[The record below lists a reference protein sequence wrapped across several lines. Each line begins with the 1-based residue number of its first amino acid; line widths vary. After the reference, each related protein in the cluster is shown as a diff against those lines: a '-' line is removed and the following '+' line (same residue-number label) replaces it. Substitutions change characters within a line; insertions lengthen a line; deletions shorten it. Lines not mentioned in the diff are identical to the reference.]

1 MAKRTPAARP
11 RHREVGGAPDVI
23 RRRRGSKFTRATFV
37 TMSTPG
43 CYFDA
48 ASTEPLHPAARE
60 VLLSAID
67 DGWAD
72 PARLYRE
79 SRQARMLLD
88 RAREI
93 VAEQIGARPD
103 ETSFTASGTAAIHIG
118 VLGAL
123 RAGRRRGRHVVLSA
137 VEHSAV
143 FEAARFGTASASGV
157 PPSSDA
163 SSSDDGDAVRPVG
176 VDVLGR
182 LDVEEFVA
190 AAAAP
195 GVALA
200 CLQSANHEVGTRQP
214 VAAVVAAL
222 SAAVRSHGVRP
233 VPLLVDAAQS
243 LGRDSVPGGW
253 QLLTASAHKWGG
265 PAGVGV
271 LAVRRGTRFEVAGP
285 TDHRDLGG
293 LPGVEVGMPNLPGIL
308 AAAAALSAR
317 VDERTEVATRDRAW
331 TSELRGR
338 FATLPDAQ
346 VVGDPDDRLPHLMTV
361 SFFGVDGETL
371 VTELDRA
378 GLSVS
383 SGSSCTSSTL
393 EPSHVLV
400 AMGVL
405 THGNVR
411 ISLHRNSTRGDVDR
425 LLTVLPDVVAR
436 VRAEHD
442 AIMGRRAGRFTSL
455 ADGGRVLDC
464 RGMPCPAPVIELAKA
479 IRDVGVGD
487 EIAVDADDP
496 AAPGDV
502 AAFTRMRGHAF
513 VGSVIQPDG
522 AARITVRRL
531 I

>member
-1 MAKRTPAARP
+1 MGKRTAGTRSG
-11 RHREVGGAPDVI
+11 HREVRGAPDAVT
-23 RRRRGSKFTRATFV
+23 RRRRARGVGVTFAAMSDHGS
-37 TMSTPG
+37 
-43 CYFDA
+43 YLDA

-79 SRQARMLLD
+79 GRQARMLLD
-88 RAREI
+88 RAREM
-93 VAEQIGARPD
+93 VAEHIGARPD
-103 ETSFTASGTAAIHIG
+103 ETSFTASGTAAVHAG

-123 RAGRRRGRHVVLSA
+123 RAGRRRGSRVVLSA

-143 FEAARFGTASASGV
+143 FEAARFGSSG
-157 PPSSDA
+157 
-163 SSSDDGDAVRPVG
+163 DGDVRSVG
-176 VDVLGR
+176 VDGLGR
-182 LDVEEFVA
+182 VDADGFATA
-190 AAAAP
+190 ATQP
-195 GVALA
+195 GTALA

-214 VAAVVAAL
+214 VAEVAAAL
-222 SAAVRSHGVRP
+222 ATAAREVGERP

-243 LGRDSVPGGW
+243 VGRDRVPGGW

-271 LAVRRGTRFEVAGP
+271 LAVRRGTRFEPAAP
-285 TDHRDLGG
+285 TDSRALGG
-293 LPGVEVGMPNLPGIL
+293 LAGVEVGMPNLPGIL
-308 AAAAALSAR
+308 AAAAALAAR
-317 VDERTEVATRDRAW
+317 AAERDELATRDRAW
-331 TSELRGR
+331 TDELRAR
-338 FATLPDAQ
+338 FASLPDSQ

-411 ISLHRNSTRGDVDR
+411 VSLHRGSTRADVDR
-425 LLTVLPDVVAR
+425 LVAVLPAVVAR

-442 AIMGRRAGRFTSL
+442 AVMGRTGPV
-455 ADGGRVLDC
+455 DRVLDC

-479 IRDVGVGD
+479 IRDIPVG
-487 EIAVDADDP
+487 EELSVDADDP

-502 AAFTRMRGHAF
+502 AAFARMRGHTF

-522 AARITVRRL
+522 AARVTVRRVV
-531 I
+531 

>member
-1 MAKRTPAARP
+1 MSST
-11 RHREVGGAPDVI
+11 
-23 RRRRGSKFTRATFV
+23 GS
-37 TMSTPG
+37 
-43 CYFDA
+43 YLDA

-88 RAREI
+88 RAREM
-93 VAEQIGARPD
+93 VAEQIGVRPD
-103 ETSFTASGTAAIHIG
+103 ETSFTASGTAAIHTG

-123 RAGRRRGRHVVLSA
+123 RAGRRRGRRVVLSA

-143 FEAARFGTASASGV
+143 FEAARFATGKGDEAGSGELQV
-157 PPSSDA
+157 
-163 SSSDDGDAVRPVG
+163 VG
-176 VDVLGR
+176 VDGLGR
-182 LDVEEFVA
+182 VDVEEFA
-190 AAAAP
+190 AAAAEH
-195 GVALA
+195 GTALA

-214 VAAVVAAL
+214 VAAVAAAL
-222 SAAVRSHGVRP
+222 SVATSTSGGRP
-233 VPLLVDAAQS
+233 VPLLLDAAQS
-243 LGRDSVPGGW
+243 LGRDPIPAGW

-265 PAGVGV
+265 PVGVGV

-285 TDHRDLGG
+285 TDHRELGG

-317 VDERTEVATRDRAW
+317 VGEREDLAARDRAW
-331 TSELRGR
+331 TDELRTR
-338 FATLPDAQ
+338 FAGLPDAQ

-378 GLSVS
+378 GMSVS

-411 ISLHRNSTRGDVDR
+411 ISLHRGSTRTDIDM
-425 LLTVLPDVVAR
+425 LLTVLPAVVAG
-436 VRAEHD
+436 VRADHD
-442 AIMGRRAGRFTSL
+442 AIMGRRAGSIVL
-455 ADGGRVLDC
+455 PADGGLVIDC
-464 RGMPCPAPVIELAKA
+464 RGMPCPAPVIEVARA
-479 IRDVGVGD
+479 IRDIPVGD

-496 AAPGDV
+496 AAPADV
-502 AAFTRMRGHAF
+502 AAFTRMRGHTF

-531 I
+531 T

>member
-1 MAKRTPAARP
+1 MG
-11 RHREVGGAPDVI
+11 V
-23 RRRRGSKFTRATFV
+23 TFAV
-37 TMSTPG
+37 MSTPG
-43 CYFDA
+43 SYLDA

-88 RAREI
+88 RAREM
-93 VAEQIGARPD
+93 VADQIGARPD
-103 ETSFTASGTAAIHIG
+103 ETSFTASGTAAIHTG

-123 RAGRRRGRHVVLSA
+123 RAGRRRGRRVVLSA

-143 FEAARFGTASASGV
+143 FEAARFGAGGEPDGV
-157 PPSSDA
+157 R
-163 SSSDDGDAVRPVG
+163 VVG
-176 VDVLGR
+176 VDGLGR
-182 LDVEEFVA
+182 VDVEEFVA
-190 AAAAP
+190 AAAEP

-214 VAAVVAAL
+214 MAAVAAAL
-222 SAAVRSHGVRP
+222 SAAARASGNRP

-243 LGRDSVPGGW
+243 LGRDAVPAGW

-285 TDHRDLGG
+285 TDSRDLGG

-308 AAAAALSAR
+308 AAAAALVAR
-317 VDERTEVATRDRAW
+317 VDERAGSAARDRAW
-331 TSELRGR
+331 TDELRAR
-338 FATLPDAQ
+338 LAVLPDAQ
-346 VVGDPDDRLPHLMTV
+346 VVGDPVDRLPNLVTV

-411 ISLHRNSTRGDVDR
+411 ISLHRGSTRADVDA
-425 LLTVLPDVVAR
+425 LLTELPNVVAK
-436 VRAEHD
+436 VRAGSD
-442 AIMGRRAGRFTSL
+442 AIMGRAGVV
-455 ADGGRVLDC
+455 DRVLDC
-464 RGMPCPAPVIELAKA
+464 RGMPCPAPVIELARA
-479 IRDVGVGD
+479 VRGIPVGE
-487 EIAVDADDP
+487 EISVDADDP
-496 AAPGDV
+496 AAPADV
-502 AAFTRMRGHAF
+502 AAFARMRGHAF

-522 AARITVRRL
+522 VARITVRRL
-531 I
+531 S

>member
-1 MAKRTPAARP
+1 
-11 RHREVGGAPDVI
+11 
-23 RRRRGSKFTRATFV
+23 
-37 TMSTPG
+37 MSTPG
-43 CYFDA
+43 SYLDA

-88 RAREI
+88 RAREM

-103 ETSFTASGTAAIHIG
+103 ETSFTASGTAAIHTG

-123 RAGRRRGRHVVLSA
+123 RAGRRRGRRVVLSS

-143 FEAARFGTASASGV
+143 FEAARFGTGATVGAD
-157 PPSSDA
+157 DA
-163 SSSDDGDAVRPVG
+163 GDDAGLLAVG
-176 VDVLGR
+176 VDELGR
-182 LDVEEFVA
+182 VDVDEFA
-190 AAAAP
+190 AAAAEP
-195 GVALA
+195 GIALA

-214 VAAVVAAL
+214 VAAVAAAL
-222 SAAVRSHGVRP
+222 SAAARPGCGRPAGGRS

-243 LGRDSVPGGW
+243 LGRDAVPDGW

-317 VDERTEVATRDRAW
+317 IGQRDELAARDRAW
-331 TSELRGR
+331 TDELRTR

-346 VVGDPDDRLPHLMTV
+346 VVGDPDDRLPNLMTV

-411 ISLHRNSTRGDVDR
+411 ISLHRDSSRADVEA
-425 LLTVLPDVVAR
+425 LLTVLPDVVAK
-436 VRAEHD
+436 VRADHD
-442 AIMGRRAGRFTSL
+442 AIMGRGAGTI
-455 ADGGRVLDC
+455 AEPVDGDERVLNC

-479 IRDVGVGD
+479 IRDIPVGD

-496 AAPGDV
+496 AAPADI
-502 AAFTRMRGHAF
+502 AAFARMRGHTF
-513 VGSVIQPDG
+513 VGSAIQPDG
-522 AARITVRRL
+522 AARITVRRRA
-531 I
+531 

>member
-1 MAKRTPAARP
+1 VLGAPAA
-11 RHREVGGAPDVI
+11 VAA
-23 RRRRGSKFTRATFV
+23 RRGARFVGVTFV
-37 TMSTPG
+37 MMSIPG
-43 CYFDA
+43 SYLDA

-79 SRQARMLLD
+79 SRQARLLLD
-88 RAREI
+88 RAREL
-93 VAEQIGARPD
+93 VSDQIGAHPG
-103 ETSFTASGTAAIHIG
+103 ETSFTASGTASVHTG

-123 RAGRRRGRHVVLSA
+123 RAGRRRGRRVVLSA

-143 FEAARFGTASASGV
+143 FAAARFAADGYAVG
-157 PPSSDA
+157 DGD
-163 SSSDDGDAVRPVG
+163 DDGGAVRAIG
-176 VDVLGR
+176 VDGR
-182 LDVEEFVA
+182 GRVDVEEFVA
-190 AAAAP
+190 AAKEP
-195 GVALA
+195 GTALA

-214 VAAVVAAL
+214 VAEVARLL
-222 SAAVRSHGVRP
+222 SAAARSAGQRP

-243 LGRDSVPGGW
+243 VGRDVVPSGW

-271 LAVRRGTRFEVAGP
+271 LAVRRGTRFEAAGP
-285 TDHRDLGG
+285 TDSRDLGG

-317 VDERTEVATRDRAW
+317 VGERAELAARDRAW
-331 TSELRGR
+331 IDDLRTA
-338 FATLPDAQ
+338 FASLPDAQ
-346 VVGDPDDRLPHLMTV
+346 VVGEPVDRLPNLMTV

-371 VTELDRA
+371 VTALDRA

-411 ISLHRNSTRGDVDR
+411 ISLHRGSTRADVDT
-425 LLTVLPDVVAR
+425 LLTVLPDVVAK
-436 VRAEHD
+436 VRADSD
-442 AIMGRRAGRFTSL
+442 AIMGRDQRLVGQ
-455 ADGGRVLDC
+455 VLDC

-479 IRDVGVGD
+479 IRDVPVG
-487 EIAVDADDP
+487 EEVSVDADDP
-496 AAPGDV
+496 AAPADV
-502 AAFTRMRGHAF
+502 AAFTRMRGHRF
-513 VGSVIQPDG
+513 VGSVIQADG

-531 I
+531 V

>member
-1 MAKRTPAARP
+1 MGKRTPASGS
-11 RHREVGGAPDVI
+11 RHREVGGAPDAI
-23 RRRRGSKFTRATFV
+23 TGRRSKVFARATFV
-37 TMSTPG
+37 AMSTPG
-43 CYFDA
+43 GYLDA

-88 RAREI
+88 RAREM
-93 VAEQIGARPD
+93 VSEQLGARPD
-103 ETSFTASGTAAIHIG
+103 ETSFTASGTSAIHTG

-123 RAGRRRGRHVVLSA
+123 RAGRRRGRRVVLSA
-137 VEHSAV
+137 IEHSAV
-143 FEAARFGTASASGV
+143 FEAARFGTVADSRM
-157 PPSSDA
+157 PPLPA
-163 SSSDDGDAVRPVG
+163 HAATEAIEIVG
-176 VDVLGR
+176 VDGR
-182 LDVEEFVA
+182 GRVDVDEFA
-190 AAAAP
+190 AAAAEP
-195 GVALA
+195 GAALA

-214 VAAVVAAL
+214 VSAVAEALRAAARAAGG
-222 SAAVRSHGVRP
+222 SP
-233 VPLLVDAAQS
+233 VPLLVDASQS
-243 LGRDSVPGGW
+243 VGRDPVPGGW

-271 LAVRRGTRFEVAGP
+271 LAVRRGTRFELAGP
-285 TDHRDLGG
+285 TDSRDLGG

-308 AAAAALSAR
+308 AAAAALAAR
-317 VDERTEVATRDRAW
+317 VDERDELEARDRAW
-331 TSELRGR
+331 TDELRTR
-338 FATLPDAQ
+338 FASLPDAQ
-346 VVGDPDDRLPHLMTV
+346 IVGDPVDRLPHLMTV

-411 ISLHRNSTRGDVDR
+411 ISLHRGSTRADIDR
-425 LLTVLPDVVAR
+425 LVAVLPDVVAK
-436 VRAEHD
+436 VRADSD
-442 AIMGRRAGRFTSL
+442 AVMGRKSAV
-455 ADGGRVLDC
+455 DRVLNC

-479 IRDVGVGD
+479 VRDIPIGE
-487 EIAVDADDP
+487 EISVDADDP

-502 AAFTRMRGHAF
+502 AAFARMRGHVF
-513 VGSVIQPDG
+513 VGSVTQADG
-522 AARITVRRL
+522 AARITVRRVV
-531 I
+531 